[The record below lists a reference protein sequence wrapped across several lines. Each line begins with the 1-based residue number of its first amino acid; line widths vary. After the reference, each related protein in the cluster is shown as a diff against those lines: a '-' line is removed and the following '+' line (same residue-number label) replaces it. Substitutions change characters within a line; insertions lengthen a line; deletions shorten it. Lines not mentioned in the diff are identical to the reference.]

1 MGSADR
7 ARNEAQNLAGK
18 AKQAVG
24 RAVNDKPL
32 ENRGKRDQWT
42 SQVKKAGDRIKT
54 VFKR

>member
-32 ENRGKRDQWT
+32 ENRGKRDQRT
-42 SQVKKAGDRIKT
+42 SQVKKAGDRIKK